1 VQAADAD
8 AAPAPATVHLLRG
21 VPHLHCPGR
30 AFPVSVT
37 YTPTLERA
45 YVPLAVDTVRRIHTE
60 EPRGHVLVFT
70 AGHAEAAQTA
80 AAIEADLLALHA
92 KGVAMEDFVVLVA
105 HGGQPSKE
113 LKKIFLPTA
122 EGTRKIVVATSLAE
136 TSLTID
142 GVCYV
147 VDTGYTRE
155 KVFRHR
161 SCVQATA
168 TVPTS
173 RSSADQRAG
182 RAGR

>member
-1 VQAADAD
+1 
-8 AAPAPATVHLLRG
+8 
-21 VPHLHCPGR
+21 
-30 AFPVSVT
+30 
-37 YTPTLERA
+37 
-45 YVPLAVDTVRRIHTE
+45 VDTVRRIHTE